1 MNKTSTPNQLFYPQ
15 GNSKLIKVFATVFLL
30 FMCSFGFSQTSTLY
44 DFNTTGQLTGV
55 FNSSGPGVA
64 NVVESVTGGI
74 GNSGSITVPETSTDA
89 IFATKDGYSLGPVG
103 STYRFE
109 SFIKSVYNSG
119 YSGLGFTP
127 ASPAVGSSVTAYRP
141 DNSLGI
147 SVHGGGFIF
156 HNGATNYDGS
166 WNGGSSGSITA
177 VKSASIFDL
186 LNSGSPDS
194 WYRIIF
200 VITRSSST
208 EYDLRVEV
216 WPAND
221 DGTLIRP
228 AEADAI
234 FEVNGVTN
242 SAITAAPVIYSYFS
256 FSGQR
261 VSHFD
266 NYGIELSG
274 GATVVTAGA
283 PVVLTTS
290 SSLVGDVVT
299 IDGNVTSDNGS
310 LVTDRGFVYSTSSNP
325 TITDTKVSIAS
336 GTGIFSGST
345 PSLST
350 GTYYF
355 RTFATNSEGTSYGSE
370 EEVVILAIPIG
381 SIIITSDPS
390 DPGTDWDLTSGL
402 LIPLVDGAKVN
413 VSEVTA
419 ALATGD
425 LIIEAATDVFIDTN
439 IAPALAAARSLT
451 LKANRNVQIEPSASI
466 APTGNALN
474 TVVWSDADGDDDGMI
489 WLNWDATDGGTAIN
503 TNGGHFWMGGGSGS
517 TTWNGLTVGNGVA
530 RGNAQN
536 SNGITIISSTIE
548 TGGGNLAF
556 YGRGRTG
563 ATVAI
568 TTPIGSSN
576 NNNGIRMHGGNSIDT
591 GTGTIYMY
599 GYADESGALSNSNGI
614 ELSQAGGT
622 DLITNSNTTVDAILL
637 EGYAE
642 NNATASN
649 AWGVYTHNS
658 VIQNTSSGTIH
669 LKGGAAKD
677 SGVTVAADGAV
688 LSSSGNIILE
698 GTGAGGTN
706 PEVLIQGAVGQKAGS
721 AITSSSAD
729 IEIIGDRFSISG
741 AAPNGLIASSGKL
754 TIRPRTAST
763 TLGIAGGTGTL
774 ELPASYFSANF
785 VDGFSSII
793 IGSEDVGQVNIGTS
807 ALSYDDPLTIKTGSS
822 IYFDAASAI
831 TGNSNSITLWTR
843 AGGTNSADDGVRG
856 AVWMPVGSS
865 MNTGGGDVTI
875 GGGLD
880 PSIGFAHGDFSAPSS
895 ENNAIYRGI
904 TINGSLAAN
913 GGNISLLGR
922 GSTSTTNARGVS
934 VGGSIT
940 TTGGGSIN
948 INGIAK
954 GGSDGMGLG
963 DSFFSIGNSG
973 RDGTISSEAG
983 EINIRGTRGTGTNGL
998 NVSTDESEITSEA
1011 TITLEATT
1019 GRLNIN
1025 GLLTGTGGV
1034 GSGNIVLISD
1044 DLVFGSSSGL
1054 SSQGTLTI
1062 QALTNTTTIG
1072 LNAASGTFSLSSD
1085 NLSTNI
1091 LDGFEEIIIGGASQ

>member
-64 NVVESVTGGI
+64 NVVESATGGI

-127 ASPAVGSSVTAYRP
+127 ASPATGSTVIAYRP

-156 HNGATNYDGS
+156 HNGATNYAGS
-166 WNGGSSGSITA
+166 WSNGTIGSITA
-177 VKSASIFDL
+177 VKSSAISDL
-186 LNSGSPDS
+186 LNSGSDVD

-274 GATVVTAGA
+274 GATVVTAGS

-310 LVTDRGFVYSTSSNP
+310 LVTDRGFVYSTSPNP

-390 DPGTDWDLTSGL
+390 DPGTDWDLTSGRL
-402 LIPLVDGAKVN
+402 VPLVDGAKVN

-419 ALATGD
+419 ALASGD
-425 LIIEAATDVFIDTN
+425 LIIEAATDVFIDAN
-439 IAPALAAARSLT
+439 IAPALAVARSLT
-451 LKANRNVQIEPSASI
+451 LKANRDVQIESSASV
-466 APTGNALN
+466 APTGNSLS

-489 WLNWDATDGGTAIN
+489 WLNWDAVDGGTTIN
-503 TNGGHFWMGGGSGS
+503 TNGGHLWMGGGSGS
-517 TTWNGLTVGNGVA
+517 TIWNSLTVGNGVA

-536 SNGITIISSTIE
+536 SNGITIISSIIE

-563 ATVAI
+563 ATVSI

-576 NNNGIRMHGGNSIDT
+576 NNDGIRMHGSNSIDT

-599 GYADESGALSNSNGI
+599 GYADELGALSNSNGI
-614 ELSQAGGT
+614 ELSQAGG
-622 DLITNSNTTVDAILL
+622 DLITNSNATANAILL

-658 VIQNTSSGTIH
+658 IIQNTSSGTIH
-669 LKGGAAKD
+669 LKGGAAKN
-677 SGVTVAADGAV
+677 SGVTVAANGAV

-721 AITSSSAD
+721 AITSSSAG

-741 AAPNGLIASSGKL
+741 AAPNGLIASSGEL

-793 IGSEDVGQVNIGTS
+793 IGSEDVGQVNIGSS
-807 ALSYDDPLTIKTGSS
+807 ALSYNDPLTIKTGNS
-822 IYFDAASAI
+822 IYFDAAANVS
-831 TGNSNSITLWTR
+831 GNNNAITLWTR
-843 AGGTNSADDGVRG
+843 AGGNNGGSDNVPG
-856 AVWMPVGSS
+856 ATWMPEGSS
-865 MNTGGGDVTI
+865 LNTGGGNLII
-875 GGGLD
+875 GGGSD
-880 PSIGFAHGDFSAPSS
+880 PTIGYAVGDNVGPSG
-895 ENNAIYRGI
+895 ENNARYRGV
-904 TINGSLAAN
+904 TINGTLAAG
-913 GGNISLLGR
+913 GGNISILGK
-922 GSTSTTNARGVS
+922 GGNVGISNARGVS
-934 VGGSIT
+934 VGGDIST
-940 TTGGGSIN
+940 T
-948 INGIAK
+948 
-954 GGSDGMGLG
+954 
-963 DSFFSIGNSG
+963 
-973 RDGTISSEAG
+973 
-983 EINIRGTRGTGTNGL
+983 GTGTITITGIAHTSSDGFALGDGSITGPDGSISAVDGAVTINGYRATGDAI
-998 NVSTDESEITSEA
+998 NISTAASAITSEG
-1011 TITLEATT
+1011 TITLEAKND
-1019 GRLNIN
+1019 GRLTID
-1025 GLLTGTGGV
+1025 GE
-1034 GSGNIVLISD
+1034 IS
-1044 DLVFGSSSGL
+1044 
-1054 SSQGTLTI
+1054 
-1062 QALTNTTTIG
+1062 
-1072 LNAASGTFSLSSD
+1072 
-1085 NLSTNI
+1085 
-1091 LDGFEEIIIGGASQ
+1091 